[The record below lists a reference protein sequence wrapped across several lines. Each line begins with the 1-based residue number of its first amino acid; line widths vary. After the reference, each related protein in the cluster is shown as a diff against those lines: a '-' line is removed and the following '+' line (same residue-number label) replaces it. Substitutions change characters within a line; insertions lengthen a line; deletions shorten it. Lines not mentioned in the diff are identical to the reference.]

1 MTIYSLDV
9 LLSWFWTSL
18 SSSNCCFLTWIQI
31 SQEEGKVVWHSHVFK
46 NCPQFVATHTVKGF
60 GIINKEEVDVFLEL
74 SSFFDDPTDVGNL
87 TSGSSAFPKSRLNIW
102 KFLIHILLKP
112 GLENF
117 VHYFASMWDECNSVV
132 VWTLFCTAFLWSV
145 MKTDLFQSCGHG
157 WVFQICWHIARSTF
171 TASSLKIWNSS
182 IDIASP
188 PLTLFMVV
196 LPKAHLTSH
205 SRMSGSQWVITPS
218 WLSVSFGY
226 CPSLNSVVFILS
238 WDFFFPFFFFPLPC
252 GISS

>member
-1 MTIYSLDV
+1 
-9 LLSWFWTSL
+9 
-18 SSSNCCFLTWIQI
+18 
-31 SQEEGKVVWHSHVFK
+31 
-46 NCPQFVATHTVKGF
+46 
-60 GIINKEEVDVFLEL
+60 
-74 SSFFDDPTDVGNL
+74 
-87 TSGSSAFPKSRLNIW
+87 
-102 KFLIHILLKP
+102 
-112 GLENF
+112 
-117 VHYFASMWDECNSVV
+117 MWDECNSVV

-157 WVFQICWHIARSTF
+157 WVFQICWHIDRSTF

-218 WLSVSFGY
+218 WLTVSFGY

-238 WDFFFPFFFFPLPC
+238 WDFFFPFFFPLTLWDFILNIAQFGTEQMHPFRFLELFLLP
-252 GISS
+252 GLSLQDSAP